1 MDMKISEEGRT
12 AWTLLV
18 AVFPDPGSFKR
29 ARGGKARQNHPEK
42 SKVHGGF
49 PISLHGP
56 RPLRESSLRLGS
68 QGERSN
74 CLPPS
79 WRKAEGPSR
88 DIQAGRALLD
98 AEST

>member
-1 MDMKISEEGRT
+1 MKVSEEGRT
-12 AWTLLV
+12 AWTLPV

-29 ARGGKARQNHPEK
+29 ARGGKTRQNYLEN

-49 PISLHGP
+49 PISRHGP
-56 RPLRESSLRLGS
+56 RPLREPSFRLGS

-79 WRKAEGPSR
+79 WRKAEGPSP
-88 DIQAGRALLD
+88 DIQAGRARLD